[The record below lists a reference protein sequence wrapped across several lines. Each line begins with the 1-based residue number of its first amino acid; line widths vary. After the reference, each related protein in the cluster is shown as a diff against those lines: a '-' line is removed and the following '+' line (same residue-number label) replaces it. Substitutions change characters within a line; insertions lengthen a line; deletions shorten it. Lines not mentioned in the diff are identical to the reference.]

1 MRKLPVLLIS
11 AIMLLA
17 LLLSA
22 GCSSQQATQS
32 STTKTDDTIN
42 IGAVLDIS
50 GTSSSLGVP
59 ERDTLQ
65 MMADQLN
72 SQGGINGRQ
81 VKMII
86 MDNKSDETEA
96 VLAVKKL
103 IDNDKV
109 VAVIGASAS
118 GTSLSMADTVQK
130 EGVPMISLATN
141 SKIVQ
146 PIADR
151 KWVFKMAQS
160 DDIVADKMI
169 SYAKAKGVQK
179 VAVLYMNNAFGDGG
193 KKALAQSAT
202 ANGISVVFEDKFE
215 ATDKEMSAQLAKIKG
230 SDAQAVLVWAI
241 PPSASIL
248 TRNYRELGLNIPLIH
263 CHGIAN
269 QKFLELAG
277 DAANDIVLPVG
288 KIVVADQLP
297 DTDLQKQVLLSYAK
311 DFTDK
316 FKSQPNTFGGHA
328 WDAFSILANVIK
340 ENGTDR
346 AKIRDGLE
354 KTTNFTGISG
364 VFNISDKDHNGL
376 NENCMVMVEVKGGK
390 WNLIK

>member
-1 MRKLPVLLIS
+1 MRKIPVFLIS
-11 AIMLLA
+11 AVMLFA
-17 LLLSA
+17 MLLSA
-22 GCSSQQATQS
+22 GCSSQQ
-32 STTKTDDTIN
+32 TTKSGAAKTGDTIN

-72 SQGGINGRQ
+72 SQGGINGHQ

-118 GTSLSMADTVQK
+118 GTSLAMTDTVQK

-160 DDIVADKMI
+160 DAIVADKMI
-169 SYAKAKGVQK
+169 SYAKAKGAQK

-230 SDAQAVLVWAI
+230 SDAQVVLVWAI

-248 TRNYRELGLNIPLIH
+248 TRNYRELGLKIPLIH

-288 KIVVADQLP
+288 KIVVADQLS
-297 DTDLQKQVLLSYAK
+297 DTDPQKQVLMSYAK
-311 DFTDK
+311 DYTDK

-328 WDAFSILANVIK
+328 WDAFSMLVNVIK
-340 ENGTDR
+340 ETGTDS

-364 VFNISDKDHNGL
+364 VFNMSDKDHNGL
-376 NENCMVMVEVKGGK
+376 NENSMVMVEVKGGK

>member
-1 MRKLPVLLIS
+1 MRKIPVLLIS
-11 AIMLLA
+11 AVMLFV

-22 GCSSQQATQS
+22 GCSSQQSTQS
-32 STTKTDDTIN
+32 SAVKTGDTIN

-50 GTSSSLGVP
+50 GPSSSLGVP
-59 ERDTLQ
+59 ERDTLK
-65 MMADQLN
+65 MLADQLN

-81 VKMII
+81 VKMVI
-86 MDNKSDETEA
+86 MDNKSDETES
-96 VLAVKKL
+96 VLAVKDL
-103 IDNDKV
+103 ISNDKV

-118 GTSLSMADTVQK
+118 GTSLAMTDTVQK

-141 SKIVQ
+141 SKIVL

-151 KWVFKMAQS
+151 KWIFKMAQS
-160 DDIVADKMI
+160 DEIVADKMI
-169 SYAKAKGVQK
+169 SYAKAKGAQK

-193 KKALAQSAT
+193 KKALSQSAT

-248 TRNYRELGLNIPLIH
+248 TRNYRELGLTIPLIH

-277 DAANDIVLPVG
+277 DAANDLVLPVG
-288 KIVVADQLP
+288 KIVVSDQLSDNDP
-297 DTDLQKQVLLSYAK
+297 QKQVLMSYAK
-311 DFTDK
+311 EYTDK

-328 WDAFSILANVIK
+328 WDAFNMLVNVIK
-340 ENGTDR
+340 ETGADR

-364 VFNISDKDHNGL
+364 VFNMSDKDHNGL
-376 NENCMVMVEVKGGK
+376 NENSMVMVEVKGGK